1 MRNENGGNCGF
12 SIPIDCRCMWETE
25 LPTDRRS
32 ICFFFVSRSVFF
44 SCWFRPSIS
53 LFCGFLPVLSQS
65 TELFQS
71 EPNPHDDRWLIFSSL
86 ETIKQP
92 NFYVFFLLA
101 FSPWLVQSLHPSP
114 LPSSLSSFSTIFIF
128 IKFNFQEWIWPIRV
142 FFAAIYSQLG
152 NSHIHRVSIIPI
164 EFELRVWQ
172 WKKGQ
177 ELRLL
182 KLFNKCQ
189 TARHD
194 SLT

>member
-1 MRNENGGNCGF
+1 MGRQACETKMEAIVVF
-12 SIPIDCRCMWETE
+12 LFQSIAGACEKPSCPPIGDQFV
-25 LPTDRRS
+25 
-32 ICFFFVSRSVFF
+32 FFFVSRSVFF

-114 LPSSLSSFSTIFIF
+114 LPSSLIIFNYFHLYQIQFSGMDLTYSG
-128 IKFNFQEWIWPIRV
+128 
-142 FFAAIYSQLG
+142 FFRC
-152 NSHIHRVSIIPI
+152 H
-164 EFELRVWQ
+164 
-172 WKKGQ
+172 
-177 ELRLL
+177 
-182 KLFNKCQ
+182 LFP
-189 TARHD
+189 TR
-194 SLT
+194 